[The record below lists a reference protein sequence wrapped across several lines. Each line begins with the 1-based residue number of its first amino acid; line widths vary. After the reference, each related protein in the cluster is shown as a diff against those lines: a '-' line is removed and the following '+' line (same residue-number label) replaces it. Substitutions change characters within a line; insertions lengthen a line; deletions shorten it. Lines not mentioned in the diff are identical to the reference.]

1 MTKKTK
7 PLVTIVTITFNLIK
21 EGREK
26 YFRQCV
32 ESVHSQTYANIEH
45 IIIDGASTDGSVDLM
60 KEYAKKGWIKY
71 NSEPDTGIYNAMN
84 KGVKIA
90 KGKYI
95 AFLNSDDFYHNTD
108 AVSLLTEAMEKDLAD
123 FSYANF
129 IVSGEKET
137 YIEKGE
143 IEKFIYTMPF
153 GHPTMF
159 TKTSVIRTEGGF
171 DEGLK
176 LPADYDLI
184 IRIILKG
191 YKSVYVDS
199 EIATYRLGGLGST
212 NDHSDEIT
220 KIYLK
225 NYSTFYDFVDS
236 EQARKIMYE
245 QVVPEGF
252 PSKFKKYAAKQELN
266 NIDIKKVV
274 SDLETKVSKDSPI
287 RHQEGNI
294 PVFLSSDNNY
304 SPFVATTILSI
315 MDNTKSFVEF
325 YILDGGIY
333 EENKDKIR
341 NIKQKFSNLSI
352 EFIKID
358 TEKEF
363 KNFPTRIHFSIDMY
377 TRYLIPKLKPKLD
390 KVIYSDV
397 DVIFNGDIAEL
408 YKEDLDGFIIG
419 AVPYTFGYLN
429 PDNGQIVDFHERLKL
444 SGKHEYFES
453 GLLLLD
459 CRQWREKN
467 ITKKLLKKVEE
478 CGAEV
483 LLTPDQDA
491 LNIVFENKYKQLDHK
506 YIVVPHRTRIML
518 ASEKT
523 SNSARNPFIYHYAG
537 PDKPWDNPDI
547 EFAEYFWQYAKKT
560 LFYKQLRFNLKEM
573 IRLKNKEFAQ
583 RKAVIFSPQGFL
595 IKYWFNLQIFILK
608 SWCKFLDS
616 PVSRPA
622 IKIRHWMC
630 VMKLSNK

>member
-1 MTKKTK
+1 MTK

-32 ESVHSQTYANIEH
+32 ESVHSQTYVNIEH
-45 IIIDGASTDGSVDLM
+45 IIIDGASTDGTVDLI
-60 KEYAKKGWIKY
+60 KEYDDKGWIKY
-71 NSEPDTGIYNAMN
+71 ISEPDTGIYNAMN

-95 AFLNSDDFYHNTD
+95 AFLNSDDFYHNKD
-108 AVSLLTEAMEKDLAD
+108 AVKLLTEAMEKDSAD

-171 DEGLK
+171 DEKLK

-191 YKSVYVDS
+191 YKSVYVNS

-212 NDHSDEIT
+212 TNHADEIT

-225 NYSTFYDFVDS
+225 NYSAFYDFVDS
-236 EQARKIMYE
+236 EQARKIMYD

-252 PSKFKKYAAKQELN
+252 PSKFKKYVTKQGLK

-274 SDLETKVSKDSPI
+274 SDLETKTPKDSSI
-287 RHQEGNI
+287 KHQEGYI
-294 PVFLSSDNNY
+294 PVFLSSDNNF

-341 NIKQKFSNLSI
+341 DIKQKFSNFSI

-363 KNFPTRIHFSIDMY
+363 KNFPTRIHFTIDMY
-377 TRYLIPKLKPKLD
+377 TRYLIPQLKPELD

-408 YKEDLDGFIIG
+408 YNETLDGFIIG

-429 PDNGQIVDFHERLKL
+429 PDSEQIVDFHERLKL
-444 SGKHEYFES
+444 SEKHEYFES

-459 CRQWREKN
+459 CRQWRKKN
-467 ITKKLLKKVEE
+467 ITSKLLKKVEE
-478 CGAEV
+478 CGAEI

-491 LNIVFENKYKQLDHK
+491 LNIVFENNYKQLDHK

-518 ASEKT
+518 ANEKT
-523 SNSARNPFIYHYAG
+523 SNSSRNPFIYHYAG
-537 PDKPWDNPDI
+537 TDKPWDNPDI
-547 EFAEYFWQYAKKT
+547 EFAEYFWRYAKRT

-595 IKYWFNLQIFILK
+595 IKYWFRLQIFILK
-608 SWCKFLDS
+608 SWCKLFDS
-616 PVSRPA
+616 P
-622 IKIRHWMC
+622 
-630 VMKLSNK
+630 